1 MKRKKPI
8 IIILGIILLLA
19 VFFAFSNKDILRF
32 GQKSSPVPSLAPSKS
47 GFSIIIEEQNSSGQN
62 GIVTFEPLDNQTVVK
77 IKSIGYPEEISQPA
91 HIHTGTCG
99 NPGEIK
105 YPLVS
110 LGNGESETTIPIDI
124 ENFRKS
130 SLILNVHKSNEEINI
145 YVSCGTVR
153 SQ

>member
-8 IIILGIILLLA
+8 IILGIIFLLI
-19 VFFAFSNKDILRF
+19 VFLVFGNKDILRF
-32 GQKSSPVPSLAPSKS
+32 GQKNSPVPSLAPSKS
-47 GFSIIIEEQNSSGQN
+47 GFSIIIEEQNFSGQN
-62 GIVTFEPLDNQTVVK
+62 GIVTFEPLDSQTIVK

-91 HIHTGTCG
+91 HIHLGTCG
-99 NPGEIK
+99 TPGEIK

-110 LGNGESETTIPIDI
+110 LKNGESETTISIDI

-130 SLILNVHKSNEEINI
+130 SLILNLHKSNEEINT
-145 YVSCGTVR
+145 YVSCGAVK